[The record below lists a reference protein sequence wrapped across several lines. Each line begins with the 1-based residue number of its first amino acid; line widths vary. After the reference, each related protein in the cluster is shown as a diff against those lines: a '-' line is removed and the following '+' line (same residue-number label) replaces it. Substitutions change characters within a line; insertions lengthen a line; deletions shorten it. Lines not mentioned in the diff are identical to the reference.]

1 MDKWMGYSSMKRK
14 KLSDHVKVAF
24 KKASKYSSHTIVC
37 CSLLGLSLTSHAA
50 VDCGPIDALYQTK
63 GESSESRV
71 YRYNPF
77 IKQYVL
83 VGQLEGRDQKN
94 STNSAYNIETQL
106 VYSSAGGNTIQ
117 VFDPA
122 DNFSFVG
129 EITLVGATQTF
140 NNALFAEGDFVG
152 FVKRNTVIKFDVT
165 AVNSYPANVIPVE
178 IPVTPNVQ
186 GSNDYSLIQD
196 KIYGVR
202 GSNLTIIDVNTG
214 ASAVRAITFDNSLD
228 GVTPGSGFGATWQ
241 DISGNFYTFNN
252 NNGDIYRI
260 QDVAQSSSTVAEK
273 VLLANPSGSNDGF
286 GCEIGSNPF
295 DIDGDGVNDDADLDN
310 DNDGIIDANEDGGT
324 GLIPDADDDGD
335 GTVNYADPDVAGF
348 VDSNS
353 DGINDAFDFDL
364 DSVPDAYDLDSD
376 NDGIPDNVEA
386 QSTSGYTAPLDTDGD
401 GVPDDTDNDGLAD
414 SYEDGTDQGITPVN
428 TDSANSVDFLNTD
441 SDGDGFND
449 TAEAG
454 LTLTNND
461 LDGDGLDD
469 AIDNGSA
476 WADPNGTINDPS
488 ALPNRDN
495 AEDVDYRDDD
505 PTFAP
510 VVTITEDT
518 NNDGIISG
526 SELSGNIDVT
536 VTLPSDAQAGD
547 VVDVSDGNGNS
558 QSATLSG
565 TDISNGSVTFAFP
578 NPGDGN
584 GLLASA
590 TVTDAAGNV
599 STNHTDSVTVDTSGP
614 SAPTATIDEDANND
628 GFINAAELNGDIDV
642 TITLPA
648 DAVEDDSLSVSD
660 GNGNT
665 QNIVLNASQ
674 ITAGSVSLQFPN
686 PGGGSSIDLSAQVTD
701 QVGNAGQIGT
711 DTALVDT
718 AVPSAPTVTITEDTN
733 NDGFINATEANGD
746 INIQVG
752 LPGDAEAGDTLT
764 VSDNFGQ
771 MQDVVLSATDIAN
784 GSVNVT
790 SPSPGDN
797 SSLTV
802 SGVITDQAGNTG
814 TSSSDSADIDTS
826 VPLAPTVVISED
838 ANDDGFINQ
847 SELAGDIN
855 VTINLPAGSQV
866 GDVVTVT
873 DGTNNR
879 TVTLTATDISN
890 GSVEVTL
897 PSPGEGNSLTASA
910 NITDEAGNSGPS
922 ANDSATVDTVAP
934 TLNAPDV
941 GPTSDSTPELSGATD
956 QPDGATITIQ
966 NAGGQT
972 ICTATVSSG
981 SWACTPTTPLSE
993 GDYTFNASTTDQ
1005 AGNQTTTSFMVTID
1019 YDRDDDGIPDIIE
1032 GGVDTDNDTTPDYL
1046 DTDSDNDGIPDSQE
1060 SGMPPLSG
1068 NDSDGD
1074 GIDDAIDVSNTGGTD
1089 NDMDGIDDDRDPVD
1103 TDGDGVADYRDED
1116 SDNDG
1121 IPDADEGANDSDN
1134 DGTPDY
1140 RDDDSDG
1147 DGIPDADEG
1156 ANDSDNDGTPDYLD
1170 NDSDGDGIPDA
1181 DEGANDSDNDG
1192 IPDYRDEDSDNDGI
1206 PDADEG
1212 VNDSDNDGTP
1222 DYRDEDSDG
1231 DGIPDTDEGAND
1243 SDNDGTPDYLDGD
1256 SDGDGIPDTDEGAND
1271 SDNDGI
1277 PDYRDDDSDNDGISD
1292 EDEGTVD
1299 TDGDGTPDYRDEDSD
1314 GDGIPDENE
1323 GTIDIDGD
1331 GIPNNRDTDSDN
1343 DGIPDG
1349 QDDDADNDGITD
1361 DVEGT
1366 DDTDGDGVVDYLDD
1380 DSDGDGISDADEGS
1394 ADSDNDG
1401 VIDSKD
1407 SDSDNDGIRDSDEG
1421 NVDTDGDGLAD
1432 YLDRDSDND
1441 GVTDAAEDGNADADG
1456 DGEVDGFQDNDG
1468 DGADDFVDD
1477 VRVDSDG
1484 DTVPDYLDLDSD
1496 NDSIPDVV
1504 ESGLQ
1509 DSDFNGVVDDFSDAD
1524 GNGIDDNAEEQNV
1537 IIDSDGDGVADRLD
1551 LDSDNDGV
1559 TDIVEAEGSEAD
1571 SDGDGRYD
1579 NLVDDNGDGFDD
1591 IVDTAIPDTDGDGV
1605 PDHLDLDSDGDG
1617 ITDFEEAGGNQ
1628 SNDIDGNG
1636 MIDVLTDADGDGLVD
1651 DYDPDTGGEP
1661 LAVPDTDNDGKKDFQ
1676 DVDSDGD
1683 SINDSDENGDFDNN
1697 GVNDRLQSE
1706 TSDDLET
1713 AVSGNGGSMSG
1724 LLLIALLAF
1733 ALVRAGR
1740 AKLPLVFL
1748 VSIALLSPP
1757 TLVADTGSQGIDKE
1771 GGDVFYARQVVS
1783 PNEGEY
1789 ERYDEDHHSSL
1800 EADQLEFA
1808 TSWYFGLG
1816 YGPSHVDPEGEAGGW
1831 YTDDDSS
1838 EGYKLFLGYQFQP
1851 HWSFELSYLDAG
1863 EAGLTNRNPAL
1874 LAMVDNPNIDYKIP
1888 ALFANYYLLE
1898 PNNDFNIYGK
1908 LGVSSISNSASSSLI
1923 PYEEQTTVQAAFG
1936 LGLQW
1941 RFKEHWFFRLEA
1953 DAYDRDALFASIQI
1967 GTFFGGT
1974 DFSEKSSM
1982 PMVTQERTK
1991 DTDDDGVADS
2001 YDECPN
2007 THQPH
2012 NRVSSK
2018 GCNQAL

>member
-1 MDKWMGYSSMKRK
+1 MGCSNMNSKTLSGKVNFVLRKARINTNKTLIGLALVSS
-14 KLSDHVKVAF
+14 
-24 KKASKYSSHTIVC
+24 
-37 CSLLGLSLTSHAA
+37 SLASHAA
-50 VDCGPIDALYQTK
+50 IDCGPIDALYQTR
-63 GESSESRV
+63 GEGTESNV

-77 IKQYVL
+77 TNQYAL
-83 VGQLEGRDQKN
+83 VGALENAPRNN
-94 STNSAYNIETQL
+94 SSNSAYNIETQL
-106 VYSSAGGNTIQ
+106 IYSSAGGSTLQ
-117 VFDPA
+117 VYDPA
-122 DNFSFVG
+122 DNFSLVG
-129 EITLVGATQTF
+129 EITLAGSTQTF
-140 NNALFAEGDFVG
+140 NNVLFAEGDFVG
-152 FVKRNTVIKFDVT
+152 FVKNNRVVKFDVT
-165 AVNSYPANVIPVE
+165 GIGSYPAT
-178 IPVTPNVQ
+178 VTATELPISPTIQ
-186 GSNDYSLIQD
+186 GSADYSLLND
-196 KIYGVR
+196 KIYGIR
-202 GSNLTIIDVNTG
+202 GSNLTIIDVNDGSSST
-214 ASAVRAITFDNSLD
+214 RALTFDNSID
-228 GVTPGSGFGATWQ
+228 GVAASGGYGAAWQ
-241 DISGNFYTFNN
+241 DKFGNFYTFNN
-252 NNGDIYRI
+252 SNGGIYRI
-260 QDVAQSSSTVAEK
+260 EDVALNSSNVAEK
-273 VLLANPSGSNDGF
+273 VLLADPSGSNDGF
-286 GCEIGSNPF
+286 GCEVGSNPF
-295 DIDGDGVNDDADLDN
+295 DLDGDGVNDDVDLDN

-335 GTVNYADPDVAGF
+335 GTVNYADPDVVGF

-364 DSVPDAYDLDSD
+364 DSIPDAYDLDSD

-386 QSTSGYTAPLDTDGD
+386 QSTAGYTAPLDTDGD
-401 GVPDDTDNDGLAD
+401 GVPDDSDNDGLAD
-414 SYEDGTDQGITPVN
+414 SYEDGTDQGIDPVN
-428 TDSANSVDFLNTD
+428 TDTATAVDFLNTD
-441 SDGDGFND
+441 SDSDGFND
-449 TAEAG
+449 TDEAG

-469 AIDNGSA
+469 AVDNGSA
-476 WADPNGTINDPS
+476 WTDPNGTINDPS
-488 ALPNRDN
+488 ALPDRDN
-495 AEDVDYRDDD
+495 AQDVDYRDDD

-547 VVDVSDGNGNS
+547 VVDISDGNGNS
-558 QSATLSG
+558 QSAILSG
-565 TDISNGSVTFAFP
+565 TDISNGFVTFAFP

-599 STNHTDSVTVDTSGP
+599 SSNHTDSATVDTSGP

-648 DAVEDDSLSVSD
+648 DAVEGDSLSVSD

-674 ITAGSVSLQFPN
+674 ITAGSISLQFPN
-686 PGGGSSIDLSAQVTD
+686 PGGGTSIDLSAQVTD
-701 QVGNAGQIGT
+701 QVGNAGQTGT

-718 AVPSAPTVTITEDTN
+718 AVPSAPTVIIAEDTN

-746 INIQVG
+746 IDIQVG

-764 VSDNFGQ
+764 ISDNFGQ
-771 MQDVVLSATDIAN
+771 TQNIILSATDITN

-790 SPSPGDN
+790 TPSPGDN

-802 SGVITDQAGNTG
+802 TGVITDQAGNVG
-814 TSSSDSADIDTS
+814 SSSSDSADIDTS

-847 SELAGDIN
+847 SELVGDIN

-879 TVTLTATDISN
+879 TVTLVAADVSN
-890 GSVEVTL
+890 GSIEVTL

-922 ANDSATVDTVAP
+922 ANDSATVDTTVP
-934 TLNAPDV
+934 VLNAPDV
-941 GPTSDSTPELSGATD
+941 GPTSDSTPELSGTTG

-966 NAGGQT
+966 NAGGQP

-993 GDYTFNASTTDQ
+993 GDYTFSASTRDQ
-1005 AGNQTTTSFMVTID
+1005 AGNQTTTSFMITID

-1032 GGVDTDNDTTPDYL
+1032 GGVDTDNDTTPDFL
-1046 DTDSDNDGIPDSQE
+1046 DTDSDDDGIPDSQE

-1074 GIDDAIDVSNTGGTD
+1074 GIDDAIDASNTGGTD
-1089 NDMDGIDDDRDPVD
+1089 DDMDGIDDDRAPVD
-1103 TDGDGVADYRDED
+1103 TDDDGVADYRDDD

-1121 IPDADEGANDSDN
+1121 IPDSEESTNDTDN

-1140 RDDDSDG
+1140 RDEDSDG
-1147 DGIPDADEG
+1147 DGIPDSEEG
-1156 ANDSDNDGTPDYLD
+1156 ANDT
-1170 NDSDGDGIPDA
+1170 
-1181 DEGANDSDNDG
+1181 DNDG

-1222 DYRDEDSDG
+1222 DYIDDDSDG
-1231 DGIPDTDEGAND
+1231 DGIPDSDEGTNDTDNDGIPDYRDED
-1243 SDNDGTPDYLDGD
+1243 SDNDG
-1256 SDGDGIPDTDEGAND
+1256 IPDADEGAND

-1292 EDEGTVD
+1292 EEEGTVD
-1299 TDGDGTPDYRDEDSD
+1299 TDGDGSPDYRDEDSD
-1314 GDGIPDENE
+1314 GDGIPDEDE

-1361 DVEGT
+1361 AVEGT
-1366 DDTDGDGVVDYLDD
+1366 GDTDGDGVVDYLDD

-1421 NVDTDGDGLAD
+1421 SVDTDGDGLAD

-1441 GVTDAAEDGNADADG
+1441 GVTDAAEDGNADDDG

-1477 VRVDSDG
+1477 VREDSDD

-1509 DSDFNGVVDDFSDAD
+1509 DTDFNGVVDDFIDANGD
-1524 GNGIDDNAEEQNV
+1524 GIDDNAADENV
-1537 IIDSDGDGVADRLD
+1537 TIDSDGDGVVDRLD

-1579 NLVDDNGDGFDD
+1579 NLVDDNGDGYDD

-1605 PDHLDLDSDGDG
+1605 PDHLDVDSDGDG
-1617 ITDFEEAGGNQ
+1617 ITDFEEAGGDL

-1636 MIDVLTDADGDGLVD
+1636 VIDVLGDADGDGLVD
-1651 DYDPDTGGEP
+1651 EYDPDTGGSALP
-1661 LAVPDTDNDGKKDFQ
+1661 APDTDNDGKKDFQ

-1706 TSDDLET
+1706 TSDNLET
-1713 AVSGNGGSMSG
+1713 AVSGNGGSMNG
-1724 LLLIALLAF
+1724 LLLVALFAF
-1733 ALVRAGR
+1733 ALFRAGR
-1740 AKLPLVFL
+1740 AKFPLMFVAI
-1748 VSIALLSPP
+1748 VAMLSPP
-1757 TLVADTGSQGIDKE
+1757 SLVAANSDEDD
-1771 GGDVFYARQVVS
+1771 DVFYARQLVTDA
-1783 PNEGEY
+1783 GGQY
-1789 ERYDEDHHSSL
+1789 ELYDTDRHSEL
-1800 EADQLEFA
+1800 NDDQVDFA

-1831 YTDDDSS
+1831 YTNDDLS
-1838 EGYKLFLGYQFQP
+1838 EGYKLFLGYQFKP
-1851 HWSFELSYLDAG
+1851 HWAVELSYLDAG

-1874 LAMVDNPNIDYKIP
+1874 LAMVDDPSIDYKIP

-1898 PNNDFNIYGK
+1898 PNDDFNLYAK
-1908 LGVSSISNSASSSLI
+1908 LGISSISNSANSSLI
-1923 PYEEQTTVQAAFG
+1923 PYEKQSSIQAAFG

-1941 RFKEHWFFRLEA
+1941 RFNNTWFLRVEA
-1953 DAYDRDALFASIQI
+1953 DAYDRDALFASLQI
-1967 GTFFGGT
+1967 GTYFGGS
-1974 DFSEKSSM
+1974 DLS
-1982 PMVTQERTK
+1982 
-1991 DTDDDGVADS
+1991 
-2001 YDECPN
+2001 N
-2007 THQPH
+2007 
-2012 NRVSSK
+2012 
-2018 GCNQAL
+2018 

>member
-814 TSSSDSADIDTS
+814 TSSSDSVDIDTS

-847 SELAGDIN
+847 SELADDIN

-934 TLNAPDV
+934 TLNALDV
-941 GPTSDSTPELSGATD
+941 GPTSDSTPELSGTTD

-1156 ANDSDNDGTPDYLD
+1156 ANDSDNDGTPDYRD

-1591 IVDTAIPDTDGDGV
+1591 IADTAIPDTDSDGV

-1706 TSDDLET
+1706 TSNDLET

-1724 LLLIALLAF
+1724 LLLIALFAF

-1941 RFKEHWFFRLEA
+1941 RFTEQWFFRLEA

-1967 GTFFGGT
+1967 GTFFAGT

-1982 PMVTQERTK
+1982 PMVTQERPK